1 MGYLWRYEDGNPD
14 DPLNRID
21 RGAITPAGNAEQDR
35 RAFRDAWANI
45 TGTQLPLTPEGM
57 IERRQ
62 RTLFEEARKNG
73 WPEPAPEPEKRTDY
87 KSLVESYYERRNRL
101 VPPSTPPTP
110 PTPPIVHSDDPQQD
124 VLDMLQAKYEEDKNV
139 VQNDPDGYN
148 TTSQDYFIEND
159 GKIVRASRVHN
170 VKPESYNHPDQN
182 KQIEDIYNRLKE
194 AKSLKDVEDIIT
206 DYVNPNSDEFKEIR
220 VYRQYI

>member
-21 RGAITPAGNAEQDR
+21 RGAITPTGNAEWDR

-62 RTLFEEARKNG
+62 RSLFEEARKNG
-73 WPEPAPEPEKRTDY
+73 WPESAPEPVQKHENRIDY

-101 VPPSTPPTP
+101 VPPPAPPTP
-110 PTPPIVHSDDPQQD
+110 PTPPIVHNDDPQQD
-124 VLDMLQAKYEEDKNV
+124 VLDMLEAKYEEDKKV
-139 VQNDPDGYN
+139 VQNDPDGYH

-170 VKPESYNHPDQN
+170 VKPESYNHKDREEWIKN
-182 KQIEDIYNRLKE
+182 SYDVLIEAESYD
-194 AKSLKDVEDIIT
+194 DVEEIIIDT
-206 DYVNPNSDEFKEIR
+206 L
-220 VYRQYI
+220 